1 MDDLR
6 LILAL
11 LGIGVIVAVYVWT
24 RFQQRGFARRR
35 SRAPSKPSAVRP
47 RSDEPDV
54 DDVAQ
59 ELERMEQLVQGRE
72 EEATVEQDSERVEVI
87 SVVAPEG
94 AQFHGDELAK
104 AFEHN
109 QLYPGDQGIYH
120 RMVVQGMK
128 QRAVFGVAN
137 LVKPGTFPLQD
148 MARFRT
154 PGVTLFLQLPGPLDG
169 VEAFDDFVNTAERL
183 AVELGGELKDQRH
196 SILTHQALMQIRES
210 IAEAGLRAQVAS

>member
-1 MDDLR
+1 
-6 LILAL
+6 
-11 LGIGVIVAVYVWT
+11 
-24 RFQQRGFARRR
+24 
-35 SRAPSKPSAVRP
+35 
-47 RSDEPDV
+47 
-54 DDVAQ
+54 
-59 ELERMEQLVQGRE
+59 MEQLVQGRE
-72 EEATVEQDSERVEVI
+72 EEAAVDQDSERVEVI